1 MKHYPETPER
11 CFMTAE
17 SDIMPLLS
25 TFIAD
30 EDDALRTG
38 RQGQFWPMK
47 HYLVTAALS
56 KAEHHLEPAD
66 RQQACCHYMRLSGLI
81 PTTSDAEF
89 PHLVTAYRKLLPMLD
104 TRDAG
109 LTRRHLLLFCFGFD
123 ENGALPD
130 GVTSSGKELR
140 NYLKL
145 TAHCLKYSHLPG
157 QRAKVQSFR
166 SYAHFGERIYQTLK
180 HLGYYCQ
187 RQYGPD
193 NATTTDLLFW
203 GMVLVVLLHEG
214 RRADLVHDFLHGAH
228 SVPRRDDHLA
238 TLNKTVQSV
247 LSEGS
252 IEDARFRALTEQ
264 LALRERDRRSS
275 TEAAAFARALSLP
288 LADDEDWQI
297 HIVLPTMD
305 NDANPILA
313 PDLICSIQPDPDHQ
327 WTIQLNLGG
336 GRHFSEK
343 RERILQNDIRID
355 GLGAG
360 NLMNMPQWLKAN
372 ELRFGIRFDR
382 ERAIVRCGRNR
393 AAAKRVMQWLAG

>member
-1 MKHYPETPER
+1 MS
-11 CFMTAE
+11 AE

-30 EDDALRTG
+30 EDEALGTG
-38 RQGQFWPMK
+38 RQGQFWPTK
-47 HYLVTAALS
+47 HYLVTEALS

-66 RQQACCHYMRLSGLI
+66 RQQAYCHYMRLSGLI

-89 PHLVTAYRKLLPMLD
+89 PHLVAAYRKLLPLLD

-130 GVTSSGKELR
+130 GVTSRGKDLR
-140 NYLKL
+140 SYLKL

-214 RRADLVHDFLHGAH
+214 RRADLVDDFLHGAH
-228 SVPRRDDHLA
+228 AIPHRDKHLA
-238 TLNKTVQSV
+238 TLNKTLQSV

-252 IEDARFRALTEQ
+252 IEDARFRDLAEQ
-264 LALRERDRRSS
+264 LTSHERERRSS

-288 LADDEDWQI
+288 FAEDEDWQI
-297 HIVLPTMD
+297 HIFVPGMK
-305 NDANPILA
+305 NDADPHLT
-313 PDLICSIQPDPDHQ
+313 PDLTCSILPDPDHQ
-327 WTIQLNLGG
+327 WTIRFSLG
-336 GRHFSEK
+336 RDRSFSENQ
-343 RERILQNDIRID
+343 RQVLQNDIRID

-360 NLMNMPQWLKAN
+360 NLVNLPEWMSRTERQ
-372 ELRFGIRFDR
+372 FGIHFDR
-382 ERAIVRCGRNR
+382 KGAIVRCGRNR
-393 AAAKRVMQWLAG
+393 AAAKQIMRWLAG